1 MFNVHT
7 VHCTDAKCC
16 TVARFHVAHCFWH
29 ISNGSAVEV
38 PLYTVTAL
46 RMLAQRQ
53 VSLCLL
59 LVLTG
64 VTSFVTIP
72 VRRDYGTRSKDG
84 AEWASKQQRQLTFQ
98 HHPSRDGRHLSI
110 TKIGATTNANT
121 NDIPSNVKLL
131 ILPGFGNVM
140 GDYILSSNPDDP
152 CDTSTTCRT
161 GSLLQ
166 SFINRGWKY
175 NDNIF
180 ILPIRQRYEWIQVF
194 LYGLFDIQ
202 FLLFSNAPPTNP
214 AFLWYLQK
222 IKTVIQE
229 QMLHS
234 NPSTS
239 GNNIEKD
246 DNRQAA
252 TAPTDIILIG
262 HSAGGWLGRAAIAYL
277 LHQQQQQHNSFTVS
291 SDRNYIIRGLVT
303 LGAPNLPPPITAMDM
318 TRGALRYTDT
328 NYPGAYQHYSNR
340 TTSMT
345 PISRSSNAAI
355 ANTIE
360 NSTIFY
366 ITVCGNSVQGQKK
379 EDSTALLATTSSS
392 SSKASAP
399 STQIARFAYNSY
411 EAVCG
416 DGTTL
421 GDGVVPLCSAHL
433 QNAIQITL
441 PNIYHSINVPEQW
454 YGTDTVFA
462 FDVWYNRMMEQLH
475 GKL

>member
-1 MFNVHT
+1 
-7 VHCTDAKCC
+7 
-16 TVARFHVAHCFWH
+16 
-29 ISNGSAVEV
+29 
-38 PLYTVTAL
+38 
-46 RMLAQRQ
+46 MLVQRQ
-53 VSLCLL
+53 VLSLYLL

-72 VRRDYGTRSKDG
+72 VRRDYGIRSQYVDR
-84 AEWASKQQRQLTFQ
+84 WASHQQRECG
-98 HHPSRDGRHLSI
+98 HVSI
-110 TKIGATTNANT
+110 TKVYATMNENANDVP
-121 NDIPSNVKLL
+121 NNVKLL

-140 GDYILSSNPDDP
+140 GDYILSSNPNDP

-175 NDNIF
+175 NDNLF

-222 IKTVIQE
+222 IEAIIQE

-234 NPSTS
+234 NPNT
-239 GNNIEKD
+239 GGKNIEHD
-246 DNRQAA
+246 DNDNRLAA
-252 TAPTDIILIG
+252 TTPTDIILIG

-277 LHQQQQQHNSFTVS
+277 LQQQRHSFSVGT
-291 SDRNYIIRGLVT
+291 DRNYIIRGLVT
-303 LGAPNLPPPITAMDM
+303 LGAPHLPPPITAMDM

-328 NYPGAYQHYSNR
+328 HYPGAYQHYLNR
-340 TTSMT
+340 TTST
-345 PISRSSNAAI
+345 APASRSSDAA
-355 ANTIE
+355 IE
-360 NSTIFY
+360 NSIENNTIFY
-366 ITVCGNSVQGQKK
+366 ITVCGNSVQGQKN
-379 EDSTALLATTSSS
+379 EDNTALLATTSSS
-392 SSKASAP
+392 SSKARSSSA
-399 STQIARFAYNSY
+399 QIARFAYNSY

-462 FDVWYNRMMEQLH
+462 FDVWYNRMTEQLR
-475 GKL
+475 GKH